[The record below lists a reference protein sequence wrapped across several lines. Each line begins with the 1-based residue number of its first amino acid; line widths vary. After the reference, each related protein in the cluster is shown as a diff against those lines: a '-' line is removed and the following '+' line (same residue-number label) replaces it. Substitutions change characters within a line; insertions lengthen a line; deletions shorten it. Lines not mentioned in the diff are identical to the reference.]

1 MLWNTSGDVSGG
13 GAGVAKSDIPDS
25 CDTKWIGIIHSASLK
40 RSSLLS
46 AFSARVVD
54 VLLLIFS
61 SFFIIAYFQRFCNSF
76 PGSSPPLATLAAR
89 YGGKNETSNL
99 RIAA

>member
-1 MLWNTSGDVSGG
+1 MIASTGWSFKYFLRNLTDGLIHQQRASGMKKLPLIQILRFSFQVDFVF
-13 GAGVAKSDIPDS
+13 P
-25 CDTKWIGIIHSASLK
+25 SLIK
-40 RSSLLS
+40 P
-46 AFSARVVD
+46 A
-54 VLLLIFS
+54 LIFS